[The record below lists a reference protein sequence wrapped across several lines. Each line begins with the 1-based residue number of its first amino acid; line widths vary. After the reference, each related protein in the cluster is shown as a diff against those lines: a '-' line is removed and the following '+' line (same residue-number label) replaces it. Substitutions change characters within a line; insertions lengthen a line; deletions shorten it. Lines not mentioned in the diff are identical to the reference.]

1 MKGRGGVKRRGAW
14 LRFSCF
20 SRPVGDSC
28 DSEERRNAGSKV
40 NYSTLGAKKAI
51 FKGEQ
56 GPPGLSCD
64 SPSRLEAYLG
74 RGQQALHG
82 ASDSVLS
89 QAAHTAATER
99 RLKGLADDQV
109 SCSSNAAPCSSSQ
122 VDSVASSDALPESGA
137 ASSFK
142 SSSPIKAPH
151 MESNTPQHPQK
162 IDSALLQKG
171 KEEGGALLVPGS
183 SNEYQLHAAPA
194 TPSKLLN
201 RISGP
206 VTPPD
211 DSETSKMHPHDA
223 TPTASDSDRSQDSIL
238 QLADRPTWASAIST
252 SVSAPGYPN
261 QLTATPFDSIFH
273 PRHALIPSRSSH
285 SLASVADSMFTEGSV
300 KLEAIAPA
308 PSNHTPIRTISITL
322 SSITLDTLA
331 HSVDGDAA
339 SFTSATGRPQPPY
352 VQGKHQRSKTM
363 PHMHLD
369 SQDFLL
375 LDDKSNAEDAVSVK
389 SVHSQHTRRHT
400 AIVLLSNSEDE
411 NEDENNEM
419 ESDGAGEEAA
429 ASSSSDP
436 SVTSSMMSSRGSRSM
451 RRRLSDVY
459 EGHHIPLQKLRKQ
472 MGNPEDPPG
481 DLLSLMARRVFS
493 QQGIMSRVNSE
504 GLISILDAQSS
515 FNTPSNQDRQDSR
528 VENSNSDWLE
538 TRISSLPRIRTQL
551 GVSESAH
558 SVGMV

>member
-1 MKGRGGVKRRGAW
+1 MKGRGGVKRR
-14 LRFSCF
+14 
-20 SRPVGDSC
+20 
-28 DSEERRNAGSKV
+28 
-40 NYSTLGAKKAI
+40 
-51 FKGEQ
+51 
-56 GPPGLSCD
+56 
-64 SPSRLEAYLG
+64 G

-339 SFTSATGRPQPPY
+339 SFTSAYWTASTTIQ
-352 VQGKHQRSKTM
+352 
-363 PHMHLD
+363 
-369 SQDFLL
+369 
-375 LDDKSNAEDAVSVK
+375 DAVSVK